1 MIPPRFL
8 FALLLPLG
16 LIAQTVPT
24 SNIKAGFAE
33 RDITPD
39 IGMEQPGGY
48 GKSYHLKFH
57 DACKVR
63 VALFDDGKRQVAL
76 IGLDTLVVP
85 RKVVLDARA
94 RIEKELKIPGDCVMI
109 GASHSHSSGPVG
121 MVMPGEYDSA
131 SDLVKKLAYDESSCA
146 DAGFLLRV
154 TSEIVEGVRVALLTR
169 VPAQIG

>member
-1 MIPPRFL
+1 MDLKAAELAGFFREGMDLEDVFFVMIPPRLL
-8 FALLLPLG
+8 FVLLFPLALV
-16 LIAQTVPT
+16 AQPVMT
-24 SNIKAGFAE
+24 STIKAGFAE

-63 VALFDDGKRQVAL
+63 VAVFDDGKKRVAL
-76 IGLDTLVVP
+76 VGLDTLVVP

-94 RIEKELKIPGDCVMI
+94 RIEKELHIPSDCVMI

-121 MVMPGEYDSA
+121 MVMPGEFDGA
-131 SDLVKKLAYDESSCA
+131 SDLVKKLAYEESSCA
-146 DAGFLLRV
+146 DPGL
-154 TSEIVEGVRVALLTR
+154 
-169 VPAQIG
+169 

>member
-1 MIPPRFL
+1 MRLRRNLL
-8 FALLLPLG
+8 FSVAAV
-16 LIAQTVPT
+16 IAVCAWVARAAAAEPVF
-24 SNIKAGFAE
+24 KAGFAE

-63 VALFDDGKRQVAL
+63 VAYFDDGTRKVAL

-94 RIEKELKIPGDCVMI
+94 QIEKELKIPGDCVMI
-109 GASHSHSSGPVG
+109 GASHSHSS
-121 MVMPGEYDSA
+121 
-131 SDLVKKLAYDESSCA
+131 
-146 DAGFLLRV
+146 
-154 TSEIVEGVRVALLTR
+154 
-169 VPAQIG
+169 